1 MKGFLMN
8 FGALNKE
15 STIFGF
21 ACSLD
26 KLFTCS
32 TDDDCKSEQRCSTLF
47 GLLENGNQVCLP
59 ANVSSERLRK
69 AGEFC
74 LTNSMCVSN
83 LCSNDGECLPLNSE
97 A

>member
-1 MKGFLMN
+1 MK

-32 TDDDCKSEQRCSTLF
+32 TDDECKSEQRCSTVF
-47 GLLENGNQVCLP
+47 GLLNNEYQVCLP
-59 ANVSSERLRK
+59 ANASFERLRK
-69 AGEFC
+69 AGGSC

-83 LCSNDGECLPLNSE
+83 ICSNDGECLPLNSE